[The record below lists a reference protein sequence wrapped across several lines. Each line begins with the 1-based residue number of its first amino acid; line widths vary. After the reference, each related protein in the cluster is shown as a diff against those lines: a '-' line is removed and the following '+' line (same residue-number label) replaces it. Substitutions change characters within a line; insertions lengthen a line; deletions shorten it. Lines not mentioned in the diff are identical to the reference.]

1 MKATTHSTKG
11 QSRLTVLVCGLGVS
25 VLSLESVA
33 LASQSH
39 PAPSAQDLLSIVK
52 PAPIPE
58 SSWSPSKLLAMAFLD
73 ADLGA
78 LLRDSGSANCFT
90 QDMRALP
97 YDGAGRVSA
106 RNCVSS
112 LEQGYYERF
121 SSVVAVRPTQE
132 VGLPNY
138 KTNNMDM
145 NLLGKTTANRLATRL
160 VTSSVKR
167 NEFLRTLVEGKV
179 DVKFSLRDLDSLG
192 SSFAPVTQPRP
203 TYQLAVNY
211 RESSVAP
218 VRVASLGS
226 SAQLIKP
233 SSASFHKPPVAEQ
246 KIVEVWPA
254 PAAPVA
260 EASTVETSSTDL
272 SFSKKIQ
279 RTFGLAAEPLSQF
292 RLKLE
297 RGGAAGGTGALSLRL
312 EDTSGLGALD
322 LTGLMQGRSDG
333 VAWEMRLPYKNHAA
347 VLTRDNLSMMN
358 RYVYEYTASA
368 AMRTRFAYDPNTP
381 EGVVPD
387 AAHGKYSVGLSY
399 SF

>member
-1 MKATTHSTKG
+1 MKATTRSAKG

-25 VLSLESVA
+25 VLALESVA
-33 LASQSH
+33 WASSSR
-39 PAPSAQDLLSIVK
+39 PSPSAQDLLRIVK
-52 PAPIPE
+52 PSPLPE
-58 SSWSPSKLLAMAFLD
+58 SPWSPSKLLAMAFLD

-78 LLRDSGSANCFT
+78 LLRDSGSASCFT
-90 QDMRALP
+90 QDMRVLP

-132 VGLPNY
+132 IGLPSY
-138 KTNNMDM
+138 KTNNVDM
-145 NLLGKTTANRLATRL
+145 NLLGKTSANRLATRL
-160 VTSSVKR
+160 ATNSVKR
-167 NEFLRTLVEGKV
+167 NDFLRTLVEGKV

-192 SSFAPVTQPRP
+192 SSFAPVAQPRP
-203 TYQLAVNY
+203 SYQLAVNY

-226 SAQLIKP
+226 SAKLINS

-260 EASTVETSSTDL
+260 EVPAADISATGL

-279 RTFGLAAEPLSQF
+279 RTFGLAAEPFSQF
-292 RLKLE
+292 RMKLE
-297 RGGAAGGTGALSLRL
+297 RGGMAGGTGALSLRL
-312 EDTSGLGALD
+312 EDTSGLGAVD
-322 LTGLMQGRSDG
+322 LTGLMQGHSDG
-333 VAWEMRLPYKNHAA
+333 IAWEMRLPYKKHAA
-347 VLTRDNLSMMN
+347 ILTRDNLSVMN
-358 RYVYEYTASA
+358 RYVYEYAASV